1 MQKTY
6 ADGEAFFYRGEPFAL
21 RCVAETTTPSVEV
34 RGGTLCVAASGP
46 IEVRRRLL
54 YWYTSETEAVI
65 HALLPAWA
73 KRLALR
79 PRSAQ
84 VRYAKTRWGSCSSSG
99 SLSFN
104 SRIAMLTDDVA
115 EYIVVH
121 ELCHLKQMNHGPAF
135 WDEME
140 CALPGSR
147 ALRRKLREQEKNA
160 QL

>member
-1 MQKTY
+1 MQRPY
-6 ADGEAFFYRGEPFAL
+6 EDGEIFFYRGQPFAL
-21 RCVAETTTPSVEV
+21 HRIAETAEPRVSLDDEA
-34 RGGTLCVAASGP
+34 LLVAASSP
-46 IEVRRRLL
+46 DEVRQRLL
-54 YWYTSETEAVI
+54 YWYTAETEATI
-65 HALLPAWA
+65 RALLPMWA
-73 KRLALR
+73 KKLALR
-79 PRSAQ
+79 PRSAT

-99 SLSFN
+99 SIRFN

-140 CALPGSR
+140 RALPGSK